1 LVRERAGWKRNGRRV
16 VVAIG
21 CFDLLHPGHVRL
33 LEQARS
39 LGDILVVAVRDDAT
53 VARGAGKPAQGDKN
67 SSKRLSRPITPAAE
81 RAEILAALEA
91 VDFVAEMDE
100 FAADD
105 WIVELAPDVLVQGG
119 AGGADEVE
127 RREEQQAKGAGAKT
141 IRIPLEPG
149 HSTSSLMERIQ
160 NVRQPHE

>member
-1 LVRERAGWKRNGRRV
+1 M
-16 VVAIG
+16 
-21 CFDLLHPGHVRL
+21 
-33 LEQARS
+33 
-39 LGDILVVAVRDDAT
+39 VVAVRGDAA
-53 VARGAGKPAQGDKN
+53 VPRGGGKSVEGDKN
-67 SSKRLSRPITPAAE
+67 ASKRQSRPITPAAE

-91 VDFVAEMDE
+91 VDFVVEMDE
-100 FAADD
+100 FAANDL
-105 WIVELAPDVLVQGG
+105 IAELAPEVLVQGG
-119 AGGADEVE
+119 AGGADEIE